1 MTVGLPHSMINHTFV
16 DLDGVLANFNL
27 KAAEIFG
34 LPYPTRSVTDWGWLG
49 EQRPDL
55 KRSGFY
61 EEMDRH
67 PTFYQEL
74 PLYPWHSRLV
84 TLLDLHTPGW
94 TILTGCIKS
103 PHAWA
108 GW

>member
-1 MTVGLPHSMINHTFV
+1 M
-16 DLDGVLANFNL
+16 
-27 KAAEIFG
+27 
-34 LPYPTRSVTDWGWLG
+34 G

-67 PTFYQEL
+67 PNLYLEL

-103 PHAWA
+103 PPSTTSSSPRWGSLVVASDAAWF
-108 GW
+108 GPGRLTSTSGPRGSSW

>member
-1 MTVGLPHSMINHTFV
+1 MHADQRTPIIKHTFV